1 MATAHQLL
9 MEVAVESL
17 VMDEDTTRWGINPGH
32 GLSDVTREFLRS
44 TVGLPSTPLTPTPWP
59 DLHVPVSALTADD
72 VAGLQR
78 LLGHASVSTDPRA
91 RLASAGG
98 LSYLDLLARRTD
110 SLRPPDGVVSPV
122 DEEGVVAVLAWAAE
136 RGITVVPR
144 GGGTSVVGGLRA
156 DAQVVIALSTER
168 LNGIWEVDRESRLVT
183 VGAGI
188 TGPELERQLATMDL
202 TLGHY
207 PQSWQRA
214 SIGGYIATRSAG
226 QASTGY
232 GRSDDMVAAVRMATP
247 RGIFEVGHPPASAAG
262 PDLLQL
268 LVGSEGAFGI
278 ITKVTLRVR
287 PLPAASDYTAVVFP
301 DYLAGL
307 GAFRGLVQARNGA
320 DVMRLSDPAETA
332 VTLAMNGPTGRTAE
346 ILQRYLQ
353 ARGVTEPALAILGWD
368 GSRAAVTTR
377 HASALAELRRHGAVS
392 LSAAIGNSWVRH
404 RFSGP
409 YLRDTLMDEGYLVET
424 LETATRWSRLARL
437 RHEVTRSLREA
448 LLVPAGTQ
456 AFVMSHVSHV
466 YETGASLYFTV
477 IAVADPVDPVEQWQ
491 RAKAAVTQTLV
502 DSGATITH
510 HHAVGRDHAPWLAD
524 EVGPLGVEVLRAVKQ
539 TLDPQGI
546 LNPGVLGL

>member
-1 MATAHQLL
+1 
-9 MEVAVESL
+9 
-17 VMDEDTTRWGINPGH
+17 MDQDTTRWGVNPGH
-32 GLSDVTREFLRS
+32 GLSDVTREFLR
-44 TVGLPSTPLTPTPWP
+44 TAVGEPPSAPAHIAWT
-59 DLHVPVSALTADD
+59 DLHVPDSRLPAAD
-72 VAGLQR
+72 AAELQR
-78 LLGHASVSTDPRA
+78 LLGPAAVATDARA
-91 RLASAGG
+91 RLECAGG

-110 SLRPPDGVVSPV
+110 TLRPPDAVVTPV
-122 DEEGVVAVLAWAAE
+122 DEDGVAAVLAWAAE
-136 RGITVVPR
+136 RGVAVVPR

-156 DAQVVIALSTER
+156 DAPVVVAVSTQR
-168 LNGIWEVDRESRLVT
+168 LDRIWEVDRESHLVT

-232 GRSDDMVAAVRMATP
+232 GRSDDMVVAVTLATP
-247 RGIFEVGHPPASAAG
+247 RGAFTAGRAPASAAG
-262 PDLLQL
+262 PDLLGL
-268 LVGSEGAFGI
+268 MVGSEGAFGI
-278 ITKVTLRVR
+278 ITRVTLRVR
-287 PLPAASDYTAVVFP
+287 ALPAASDYTAVIFP

-307 GAFRGLVQARNGA
+307 GAFRGLVQSRNGA
-320 DVMRLSDPAETA
+320 DVMRLSDPEETA
-332 VTLAMNGPTGRTAE
+332 VTLAMNGPGGRAAD
-346 ILQRYLQ
+346 LLDRYLR
-353 ARGVTEPALAILGWD
+353 ARGVTEASLAILGWD
-368 GSRAAVTTR
+368 GPRAAVTAR
-377 HASALAELRRHGAVS
+377 HAAALGALRRSGAVS

-424 LETATRWSRLARL
+424 LETATRWSQVAAL
-437 RHEVTRSLREA
+437 RHAVTRTIRESLA
-448 LLVPAGTQ
+448 VPAGTTP
-456 AFVMSHVSHV
+456 FVMSHVSHV

-477 IAVADPVDPVEQWQ
+477 IAVADPEDPAGQWQ

-502 DSGATITH
+502 DADATITH
-510 HHAVGRDHAPWLAD
+510 HHAVGRDHAPWIAG
-524 EVGPLGVEVLRAVKQ
+524 EVGPLGVEVLRAVKA

>member
-1 MATAHQLL
+1 
-9 MEVAVESL
+9 
-17 VMDEDTTRWGINPGH
+17 MDEDTTRWGVNPGH
-32 GLSDVTREFLRS
+32 GLSEVTREFLHAR
-44 TVGLPSTPLTPTPWP
+44 VGVPQTPPDGIAWG
-59 DLHVPVSALTADD
+59 DLHVPDSALSDRD
-72 VAGLQR
+72 VAELR
-78 LLGHASVSTDPRA
+78 ELLGPGAVATDARA

-98 LSYLDLLARRTD
+98 LSYLDLLARRRD
-110 SLRPPDGVVSPV
+110 AVRPPDAVVAPA
-122 DEEGVVAVLAWAAE
+122 DEDAVYAVLAWAAE
-136 RGITVVPR
+136 RGVAVVPR

-156 DAQVVIALSTER
+156 DAATVIAVSTAR
-168 LNGIWEVDRESRLVT
+168 LDRIWDVDRESHLVT

-232 GRSDDMVAAVRMATP
+232 GRSDDMVAQVRVATP
-247 RGIFEVGHPPASAAG
+247 RGTFEAGQPPASAAG

-268 LVGSEGAFGI
+268 MVGSEGAFGI
-278 ITKVTLRVR
+278 ITRVTLRVR
-287 PLPAASDYTAVVFP
+287 AVPSASDYTAVVFP

-307 GAFRGLVQARNGA
+307 SAFRGLVQARNGA
-320 DVMRLSDPAETA
+320 DVMRLSDPDETA
-332 VTLAMNGPTGRTAE
+332 VTLAMNGPSGRTAE
-346 ILQRYLQ
+346 LLDRYLN
-353 ARGVTEPALAILGWD
+353 ARGVTEPTLAILGWD
-368 GSRAAVTTR
+368 GSRASVTAR
-377 HASALAELRRHGAVS
+377 HASALGELRRHGAVS
-392 LSAAIGNSWVRH
+392 LSAAIGNAWVRH

-424 LETATRWSRLARL
+424 LETATRWSQVAAL
-437 RHEVTRSLREA
+437 RHAVVGSLRA
-448 LLVPAGTQ
+448 SLAVPAGTTP
-456 AFVMSHVSHV
+456 FVMSHVSHV

-477 IAVADPVDPVEQWQ
+477 IAVADPDDPVGQWQ
-491 RAKAAVTQTLV
+491 QAKAAVTQTLV
-502 DSGATITH
+502 DSDATITH

-524 EVGPLGVEVLRAVKQ
+524 EVGPLGVEVLRAVKA